1 MEKLSF
7 DSFTKKIHIKASMD
21 KLYWS
26 WATPEG
32 ITSWFLSSAKY
43 VSPDGGLRNST
54 EQIQAGDT
62 YTWEWHNW
70 DGQEK
75 GNVLQANGKDF
86 IEISFAEVSKVS
98 VSLEDKGTAVLLSLK
113 QYEIPT
119 DGESMLNIHHG
130 CSNGWTF
137 WLANLK
143 AYLEHNVL
151 LNETEFDLRD
161 IPLAGFEF
169 VNM

>member
-1 MEKLSF
+1 MSQLSF
-7 DSFTKKIHIKASMD
+7 DQFTKKIYIKTDLD
-21 KLYWS
+21 KLYWC
-26 WATPEG
+26 WATSEG
-32 ITSWFLSSAKY
+32 ITSWFLSKAEYRDPNGAIRGPGSY
-43 VSPDGGLRNST
+43 V
-54 EQIQAGDT
+54 QAGDS
-62 YTWEWHNW
+62 YTWGWHNW
-70 DGQEK
+70 DEEEQGE
-75 GNVLQANGKDF
+75 VLQANGSDF

-98 VSLEDKGTAVLLSLK
+98 IELAQEEGAVLLTLR

-119 DGESMLNIHHG
+119 DEKSRLNIHHG

-143 AYLEHNVL
+143 AYLEHGIL
-151 LNETEFDLRD
+151 LNETELDLRN